1 MRYRSYQPADFD
13 ALYAIEEA
21 CFEPALRF
29 PRAYMR
35 MILSRRG
42 SLAWVAED
50 DRGLAGFAVVSRQK
64 TPEGPVAYI
73 ETIEVSTDRREQG
86 VGRELLRCIEHSAR
100 VMGIDTMALHVDEEN
115 RTAIQLY
122 ESADYEKR
130 GREENFYPNRHPA
143 LIYAKRIC
151 PPAADL

>member
-1 MRYRSYQPADFD
+1 
-13 ALYAIEEA
+13 
-21 CFEPALRF
+21 
-29 PRAYMR
+29 
-35 MILSRRG
+35 
-42 SLAWVAED
+42 
-50 DRGLAGFAVVSRQK
+50 
-64 TPEGPVAYI
+64 
-73 ETIEVSTDRREQG
+73 
-86 VGRELLRCIEHSAR
+86 
-100 VMGIDTMALHVDEEN
+100 MGIDTMALHVDEEN